1 MSVPYNVVNDNT
13 NFNQYPL
20 QMMSSSSHAQHP
32 YPMRFESILKAPAN
46 FRDSALYSN
55 DPTDPMFSYH
65 VAEQMAAGNNGLQ
78 HASAMDQ
85 CQYPS
90 SFLYQ
95 PSYTNI
101 PGELSLRMYSL

>member
-20 QMMSSSSHAQHP
+20 QMMSPHAQPP

-90 SFLYQ
+90 SYLYQ

-101 PGELSLRMYSL
+101 PGEFSFD